1 MLQRAGV
8 HLPGINR
15 RQDNTAGPETP
26 TSNPTTSGVVDCAL
40 YRDGTRELGP
50 PDVAELYEQARR
62 TEGAFVWIGL
72 HEPDERT
79 FADIA
84 NIFKLH
90 PLAVEDVLHRE
101 QRPKLERYEDVTF
114 LIVRAAQYVEHTAL
128 TETSEIVHTG
138 VVWIFVGEHFVV
150 TVRHGTVGELRSVR
164 ADLEATPQLL
174 SQGPWAVVHAV
185 YDRVVDGYVEIAT
198 AMQTDLDTVEASVF
212 SRDPNL
218 GIEQIYQFKRELM
231 EFKAA
236 VMPLQRPL
244 ASITDR
250 QMLVVPKEIRRYFR
264 DVSDHHARV
273 VEQVA
278 SNDDLLASI
287 LQARLAQVTVAQN
300 NDMRKIASWAAIA
313 AMQTAIA
320 GIYGMNFAFMP
331 ELQWR
336 YGYPGV
342 LTVMVLSSILLYRR
356 LRRAGWL

>member
-1 MLQRAGV
+1 MLRGQGARAGV
-8 HLPGINR
+8 
-15 RQDNTAGPETP
+15 DGPP
-26 TSNPTTSGVVDCAL
+26 PARATSGVVDCAL
-40 YRDGTRELGP
+40 YRDGARVEGSEGT
-50 PDVAELYEQARR
+50 AELYAQARDID
-62 TEGAFVWIGL
+62 GAFVWIGL
-72 HEPDERT
+72 HEPDEKT
-79 FADIA
+79 FTGVAE
-84 NIFKLH
+84 IFGLH
-90 PLAVEDVLHRE
+90 PLAVEDVVHQE

-114 LIVRAAQYVEHTAL
+114 LLVRAAQYVDHAAL
-128 TETSEIVHTG
+128 TDTSEIVHTG

-150 TVRHGTVGELRSVR
+150 TVRKGTVGELRSVR
-164 ADLEATPQLL
+164 AELEAVPHLL
-174 SQGPWAVVHAV
+174 AQGPWAVVHAV
-185 YDRVVDGYVEIAT
+185 YDRVVDAYVDIAA
-198 AMQTDLDTVEASVF
+198 AMQTDLDMVEASVF

-244 ASITDR
+244 STIVDR
-250 QMLVVPKEIRRYFR
+250 QAGALPKEIRRYFR
-264 DVSDHHARV
+264 DVADHHARV
-273 VEQVA
+273 VEQVI
-278 SNDDLLASI
+278 SHDDLLTSI

-313 AMQTAIA
+313 ALQTAIA

-342 LTVMVLSSILLYRR
+342 LTVMVLSAVALYRR